1 MKRIICILMAV
12 MTFDCLALDKTL
24 LISDTKSIDYE
35 IPESWSVLKKQ
46 VPVSSPM
53 QMLKITGADV
63 LSLEILIFEPKSD
76 SPLRKKGVPEITSLM
91 QDLTC
96 SQYIKKSVENK
107 DTKTLHQSAVSDGYL
122 SLYTDKNDAGFKYVT
137 CVTYVLKNG
146 DVGIN
151 LNATLLSKESTGE
164 KYEEA
169 IKAINS
175 FRVRAQQ

>member
-1 MKRIICILMAV
+1 MKRFFCILMSAL
-12 MTFDCLALDKTL
+12 TFDCLAFDKTL

-46 VPVSSPM
+46 VPASSPI
-53 QMLKITGADV
+53 QMLKIAGADD
-63 LSLEILIFEPKSD
+63 LSLEILIFEPKTD
-76 SPLRKKGVPEITSLM
+76 SPLRNKPVPEITTLM
-91 QDLTC
+91 QSLTC
-96 SQYIKKSVENK
+96 SQYIKGSVEGK
-107 DTKTLHQSAVSDGYL
+107 DTKVLHQSDLSDGYL
-122 SLYTDKNDAGFKYVT
+122 SLYTDNASTGFKYVT

-151 LNATLLSKESTGE
+151 LNATLLSKESSGE

-175 FRVRAQQ
+175 FRVRPK